1 LLPVRRRNGI
11 AGSSVK
17 AIEGFAVR
25 VLVTGSTGN
34 LGAKAVAALAR
45 EPGIEVL
52 RIGRNAK
59 GDPGVT
65 TAALETYDEAWAR
78 HFQGIDC
85 VLHLAA
91 DPRPAAG
98 WETIRPL
105 NIDLSLNMFRAAEE
119 HGVRRFVFASSNWV
133 LGGYRFRN
141 ERLTS
146 SLPPMPVNP
155 YGASKL
161 FVERCGVAWAAR
173 TALSFLALRIG
184 YCQPG
189 ENRPGP
195 HMAFGRWGQ
204 QMWLGNEDWAQAA
217 VLSVTADSRGSALIN
232 IVSRTEGM
240 RWDLDEARAVIGYV
254 PAQRHTPVLGALGHL
269 KDLGAR
275 MRDRIA
281 PQGAPAAAPGPRW

>member
-1 LLPVRRRNGI
+1 M
-11 AGSSVK
+11 
-17 AIEGFAVR
+17 R

-45 EPGIEVL
+45 EPGIDVL

-59 GDPGVT
+59 GDSGVI
-65 TAALETYDEAWAR
+65 TAALETYDGAWAR
-78 HFQGIDC
+78 HFQDVDC

-98 WETIRPL
+98 WETIRAL

-119 HGVRRFVFASSNWV
+119 NGVRRFVFASSNWV
-133 LGGYRFRN
+133 LGGYRFSN

-189 ENRPGP
+189 ENRPGR

-204 QMWLGNEDWAQAA
+204 QMWLGNDDWAQAA
-217 VLSVTADSRGSALIN
+217 VRSVTADFTGFALIN
-232 IVSRTEGM
+232 VVSQNKGM
-240 RWDLDEARAVIGYV
+240 RWDLGEAREVIGYV
-254 PAQRHTPVLGALGHL
+254 PTQQHTPVQGALGQL
-269 KDLGAR
+269 KDFGAR
-275 MRDRIA
+275 LRDRAA
-281 PQGAPAAAPGPRW
+281 PQGAPKPPFGARW